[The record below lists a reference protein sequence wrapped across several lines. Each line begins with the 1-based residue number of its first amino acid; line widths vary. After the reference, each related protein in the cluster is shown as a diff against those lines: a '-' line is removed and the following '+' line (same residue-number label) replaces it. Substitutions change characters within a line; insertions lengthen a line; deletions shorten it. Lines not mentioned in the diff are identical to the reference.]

1 MVVLNLGESA
11 SWGTGITISTLFAVD
26 LKWVWAIILRFATS
40 YWFLI
45 IEIGQ
50 SLVFDQRNWSMY
62 NWNETNLL
70 LNWDL
75 ALTIISIL
83 LWACRSITDSI
94 HISGWELR
102 NTTLNSEEL
111 LWKNYLD
118 MSVESVGHQLKL
130 SIGWNEGYCSV
141 ILKPAEFINHKCKL
155 DNWSND
161 ASPLQ
166 TWLSLKTWTDEH
178 TGGTWRLPTQPTWIC
193 HVQLTQRAPELWNV
207 RISPRRKERFS
218 V

>member
-26 LKWVWAIILRFATS
+26 LKWGWAILRFATRN
-40 YWFLI
+40 WFQTR
-45 IEIGQ
+45 EIGQ
-50 SLVFDQRNWSMY
+50 LY
-62 NWNETNLL
+62 NWNKTNLL

-102 NTTLNSEEL
+102 NTTLDLEDL

-118 MSVESVGHQLKL
+118 VCVESVGHQLKL

-207 RISPRRKERFS
+207 RISPRRKERFPIKRAKKI
-218 V
+218 